1 MKKLLYSILLLDA
14 DGTILDFDRAERA
27 AFTKTLRRFG
37 MPRRKAKKT
46 YPTYQKIN
54 DDLWKAHE
62 RGEVEKDR
70 LKTLR
75 YERLLRDTPD
85 SAKAKEIS
93 VAYEEALGHEGQ
105 LLPHARRSLRR
116 LRRNGARLF
125 LITNGIAS
133 SQYGRI
139 AAAGIGPLF
148 EGLFISEE
156 LGISKPDPRFFEA
169 VAGKIRDYDP
179 AAALV
184 VGDRPT
190 SDLAGAASAGLPAV
204 WIAPA
209 DRETDQPYR
218 YRCPDLRGLLPFL
231 KEESK

>member
-1 MKKLLYSILLLDA
+1 M
-14 DGTILDFDRAERA
+14 F
-27 AFTKTLRRFG
+27 
-37 MPRRKAKKT
+37 
-46 YPTYQKIN
+46 
-54 DDLWKAHE
+54 
-62 RGEVEKDR
+62 
-70 LKTLR
+70 
-75 YERLLRDTPD
+75 
-85 SAKAKEIS
+85 
-93 VAYEEALGHEGQ
+93 
-105 LLPHARRSLRR
+105 
-116 LRRNGARLF
+116 
-125 LITNGIAS
+125 ITNGIAS

-148 EGLFISEE
+148 EGIFISEE
-156 LGISKPDPRFFEA
+156 LGVSKPDPRFFEA
-169 VAGKIRDYDP
+169 VAGKISDYDP